1 MVIPPRGPR
10 TLQLLL
16 PRPAAWLPTSL
27 PSPPRRPYFLPCL
40 LAAVLSAGATV
51 ATICC
56 LDETLPS
63 RRAAGGGGG
72 GARYQ
77 QVAAS
82 DDSRLR
88 PADSAGQLEL
98 QPSWRKGGGM
108 PVDAGTSGGKLRA
121 FRGDSA
127 RMHLG
132 SSGAAQ
138 TQAPAAAARRWRQRQ
153 RQRRR
158 RHGFVWA
165 RRPRGACWPGHGCVQ
180 AAATPGAVVSTAH
193 GADHPGRLWADCL
206 AVQHADEITPIFAS
220 AARADGGLGL
230 SPSALAPSLSFG
242 GAVLV
247 VWALKGFPWAMR

>member
-138 TQAPAAAARRWRQRQ
+138 TQRLQQQPGGGGSGSDSDGDDMVLFGPGDLEAPAGPAMDACKQPPRPAPWYRQRM
-153 RQRRR
+153 
-158 RHGFVWA
+158 VL
-165 RRPRGACWPGHGCVQ
+165 
-180 AAATPGAVVSTAH
+180 TT
-193 GADHPGRLWADCL
+193 L
-206 AVQHADEITPIFAS
+206 AGYGLIAWLYNMLDEITPIFAS